1 MNASVSVLCYKYKTL
16 SNGEHPL
23 MLRIYK
29 DNKRKLVSLGISVQY
44 NNWDFTKNEPKPKCP
59 NKDLINKIILDK
71 KVEYQKQILELNA
84 EEKDYTATTLVETT
98 NVKYVRKTVWEYYN
112 DLIKEFR
119 ESGKEG
125 NRLVYKYSRN
135 SLNTFMKGKL
145 NTILFSDIDVNWL
158 NRYEKELRA
167 KKYEETSMSVLF
179 RTLRSAYNMAIKA
192 HIVAKKYYPFN
203 EYKVSKFNVK
213 TKKRALTK
221 EDIMKVVTTETINP
235 TQRRSLTRN
244 IFTFSYLC
252 GGIPIVDVAN
262 LTLENIQGGR
272 LCYDRQKTGAHIDL
286 KLCDEAKEII
296 EKYVAY
302 REEAGYLFPIYDERV
317 HKTAVQ
323 KHNRLHKVGGQINKE
338 LKVLASELE
347 IDANLTTY
355 VARHTFATVLRRS
368 NVDIGIISEALGHTE
383 LSTTQI
389 YLDSFENEQVD
400 AAMSN
405 LL

>member
-98 NVKYVRKTVWEYYN
+98 NIKYVRKTVWEYYN

-145 NTILFSDIDVNWL
+145 NTILFSDIDINWL
-158 NRYEKELRA
+158 NRYEKELRT
-167 KKYEETSMSVLF
+167 KKCEETSMSVLF
-179 RTLRSAYNMAIKA
+179 RTLRS
-192 HIVAKKYYPFN
+192 
-203 EYKVSKFNVK
+203 
-213 TKKRALTK
+213 T
-221 EDIMKVVTTETINP
+221 
-235 TQRRSLTRN
+235 
-244 IFTFSYLC
+244 
-252 GGIPIVDVAN
+252 
-262 LTLENIQGGR
+262 
-272 LCYDRQKTGAHIDL
+272 
-286 KLCDEAKEII
+286 
-296 EKYVAY
+296 
-302 REEAGYLFPIYDERV
+302 
-317 HKTAVQ
+317 
-323 KHNRLHKVGGQINKE
+323 
-338 LKVLASELE
+338 
-347 IDANLTTY
+347 
-355 VARHTFATVLRRS
+355 RHTFATVLRRS